1 MPGRVVDASALGA
14 LIFGEPD
21 AAEVVSLLDE
31 AEIYVPTLLP
41 YELASIARK
50 KISRYPEQREALL
63 QALAFSLFMDIRLIE
78 VNGLELV
85 DLALETGL
93 SVYDASYLYLSENLG
108 MELITFD
115 QRLREAASL
124 RVRRPD

>member
-1 MPGRVVDASALGA
+1 MPGRVVDASVLGA

-63 QALAFSLFMDIRLIE
+63 QALALSLVMDMHLIE
-78 VNGLELV
+78 VNGLEVV

-93 SVYDASYLYLSENLG
+93 TVYDASYLYLSRNLG

-115 QRLREAASL
+115 RRLRESASL
-124 RVRRPD
+124 RVP

>member
-1 MPGRVVDASALGA
+1 MPGRVVDASVLGA

-50 KISRYPEQREALL
+50 KISRYPEQREALV
-63 QALAFSLFMDIRLIE
+63 QALALSSAMDLHLIE
-78 VNGLELV
+78 VNGLAVV

-93 SVYDASYLYLSENLG
+93 TVYDASYLYLSENLG

-115 QRLREAASL
+115 QRLREAASM
-124 RVRRPD
+124 RVPSPN